1 MTSRPAWRASSVN
14 WVSVLVLPPATSMS
28 MPSERGVSSAA
39 TPPRTAMLA
48 CAVLA
53 ASAQRR
59 RMATVGS
66 SGQSLSTLFSR

>member
-1 MTSRPAWRASSVN
+1 
-14 WVSVLVLPPATSMS
+14 MS

-39 TPPRTAMLA
+39 TPPRTAMVA
-48 CAVLA
+48 CEVLA

-66 SGQSLSTLFSR
+66 SGQSLRTLFSR